1 MLKDEA
7 ILSHEMRFYK
17 MGIIIL
23 ASDESFFNSLYK
35 SIYILY
41 TYQEWYECS
50 YSFNIGVQ
58 S

>member
-7 ILSHEMRFYK
+7 ILSHEMCFYK
-17 MGIIIL
+17 MGIMLL
-23 ASDESFFNSLYK
+23 ASDESLFNSLYQ

-41 TYQEWYECS
+41 TYQEWCECS
-50 YSFNIGVQ
+50 YGFDIGVQ